1 METTY
6 FNGVRTEPSII
17 GPPAAVFASE
27 QVLQGPAFEP
37 NFRD

>member
-6 FNGVRTEPSII
+6 FNGVPTEPSVI

-27 QVLQGPAFEP
+27 QVLQGPALEP
-37 NFRD
+37 NFHD

>member
-6 FNGVRTEPSII
+6 FNGVPTEPCVI
-17 GPPAAVFASE
+17 GPAAAVFASE
-27 QVLQGPAFEP
+27 QVLQGPALEP